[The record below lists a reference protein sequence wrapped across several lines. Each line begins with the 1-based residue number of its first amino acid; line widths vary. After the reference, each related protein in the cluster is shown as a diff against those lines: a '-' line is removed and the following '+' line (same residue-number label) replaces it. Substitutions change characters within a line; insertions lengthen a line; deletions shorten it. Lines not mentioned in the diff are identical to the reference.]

1 VGVFQPNCEFGGVHR
16 EKAVAV
22 AQGRKESKEKEG
34 VAVSIFPTKIL
45 LASDGSE
52 EAELALITA
61 IDLTNNTNSELH
73 VATVGGVE
81 YRHGYDIPESGD
93 LLQETFEAIERRLK
107 RPSMSR

>member
-1 VGVFQPNCEFGGVHR
+1 
-16 EKAVAV
+16 
-22 AQGRKESKEKEG
+22 
-34 VAVSIFPTKIL
+34 VSIFPTKIL

-73 VATVGGVE
+73 VVTVGGVE
-81 YRHGYDIPESGD
+81 YRHVTISRSPAICSKRHSRPSSG
-93 LLQETFEAIERRLK
+93 RLK